1 MEGNDLEEHRTMSEN
16 PGRKRKERDG
26 ASDPNAPDHVL
37 SGPQSQAAGHK
48 GIRKKRKILNL
59 DFMYL
64 GDSDTENKQGS
75 ETQEEA
81 ADDIT
86 ADDAVSSNELYQE
99 HNEKLKKSHKTKDSK
114 RHHGDEAPSGEHTDL
129 ESRPKK
135 KKKELKKD
143 HEERLLEDLA
153 EESLTA
159 DIQHAVRKKIR
170 RQDSG
175 GLQGG
180 DDGSHRQQDFPEEPF
195 SQGNN
200 PDGSETAKQVDIKK
214 KKKKKKRKDGPE
226 LEDDITAGET
236 SSIVLHQDHKEK
248 LKKSHKSKYLKT
260 LCGGED
266 LPKPS
271 VKKKPKKDCREH
283 LLEEEESSTPD
294 VSEKKT
300 KRKDGGDEHHRLHG
314 FDEGPVTTEQGSKS
328 IDQAEDCLVEEL
340 LISETQHVSKKK
352 KKRKDDGEKHHRL
365 HGFSEEL
372 VTKRK
377 HQDGS
382 ETTEQVIESIDQA
395 ENLVEESSIS
405 ETQHVSKKKKKK
417 RKDGGGLQ
425 DDGFNE
431 RLVSQLECPEGS
443 ENPEQ
448 VDENIEQIEKPVK
461 KKKKK
466 KKRKDEPHQEG
477 DGLLV
482 DNPSSSVGLPGDEA
496 SYREHTEAED
506 RISRKKKKSK
516 KDQWERPLVDVEECE
531 KNKIKRKDGGGDGSR
546 QQRHQGGAETTDQ
559 VDERMGLAEKPV
571 KMKKIKVKP
580 HQVADGLAVDNV
592 SFSLGLHGADPLYG
606 EGTETGD
613 GSRRKKKKKSKEDQ
627 RQQPLEDVEES
638 WTSDPQH
645 KSKKKTKEK
654 DGGGKN
660 NRRDEFIVSKRKHEG
675 GSESPER
682 MVDQA
687 EERVKKKKKKRSDRM
702 EETSE
707 ILTEEMQLEGGEA
720 PEVNQPYQGQA
731 VERGGNVE
739 GDAEEDTGQTS
750 SRRRDRPETPAPPDD
765 DQNQDKTIQNEGD
778 NRSTTSDENTEK
790 AKKKMKK
797 SVPFTREKDVAL
809 VREFFPKIS
818 NPRLSF
824 IVQSHEIDRIRA
836 AKQKGIM
843 FRSGKFTNEEDE
855 QIKENVQRF
864 MTEVGIDSA
873 VILFHTYKY
882 PDLKN
887 TITDLKR
894 KFHFHQ
900 RIAVGLHRLMVEVH
914 NRGIRLF
921 DPSPIRGRYTDQ
933 EVQQLKKYCEIY
945 DNNWPTIGALMN
957 RSHKDSQLKAS
968 QLRREVNTGKWSIAE
983 TNRLIAA
990 VKTIVLKSLRKCK
1003 NTSEEPV
1010 TVPKEM
1016 LYKGISWVKVEE
1028 KVETR
1033 NWTHCKIKWF
1043 TFIMMRM
1050 NYHIHPFKGALGILN
1065 HIKIIKWFHESGV
1078 KDYCDV
1084 KWDELCDLIGNVP
1097 NTIVQNKFV
1106 RLKRLIAGWEILRLS
1121 EIVDYLYSNILP
1133 KYEDQLAMA
1142 NEKPIAPEKKTEFLI
1157 SDMFEE
1163 CSELHDSK

>member
-1 MEGNDLEEHRTMSEN
+1 MSEN

-37 SGPQSQAAGHK
+37 SSPQSQAAGQK
-48 GIRKKRKILNL
+48 VIRKKRKILNL

-64 GDSDTENKQGS
+64 GDGDMENKQGS
-75 ETQEEA
+75 ETQEA

-114 RHHGDEAPSGEHTDL
+114 RRRGDEAPSGEHTDL
-129 ESRPKK
+129 ENRPKK
-135 KKKELKKD
+135 KKKKLKKD

-200 PDGSETAKQVDIKK
+200 PDGSETAKQVDVKK
-214 KKKKKKRKDGPE
+214 KKKKKKRKDGLE

-236 SSIVLHQDHKEK
+236 SSIVLHQDHKVK

-266 LPKPS
+266 LPKSS

-294 VSEKKT
+294 ARKKKT
-300 KRKDGGDEHHRLHG
+300 KRKDGLDEHHRLHG
-314 FDEGPVTTEQGSKS
+314 FGEGPVTTEQGSKS
-328 IDQAEDCLVEEL
+328 IDQAEDLVEEL

-352 KKRKDDGEKHHRL
+352 KKRKDGGDKHHRL
-365 HGFSEEL
+365 HGFSEEQ

-395 ENLVEESSIS
+395 KNLVEESSIF
-405 ETQHVSKKKKKK
+405 EIQHVSKKKKKK

-425 DDGFNE
+425 DDGFTE

-448 VDENIEQIEKPVK
+448 VDENMEQIEKPVK
-461 KKKKK
+461 KKKNKK
-466 KKRKDEPHQEG
+466 IKEG
-477 DGLLV
+477 DGLVV
-482 DNPSSSVGLPGDEA
+482 DNTSSSVGLRGDEA

-516 KDQWERPLVDVEECE
+516 KDQWERPFVDVEECE
-531 KNKIKRKDGGGDGSR
+531 NKIKRKDGGGDGIR
-546 QQRHQGGAETTDQ
+546 KQKHQGGAETTDQ
-559 VDERMGLAEKPV
+559 VDERMGLAEEPV
-571 KMKKIKVKP
+571 KKKKIKVKP

-592 SFSLGLHGADPLYG
+592 SFSLGLHGAEPPYG

-627 RQQPLEDVEES
+627 RQHPLEDVEES

-645 KSKKKTKEK
+645 KSKKKTKQK
-654 DGGGKN
+654 DGGGEN
-660 NRRDEFIVSKRKHEG
+660 NRRDGFIVSKRKHEG

-687 EERVKKKKKKRSDRM
+687 EERGKKKKLKKKKHSDRM

-707 ILTEEMQLEGGEA
+707 ILTEETQLEGGEA

-739 GDAEEDTGQTS
+739 GDAEEDPGQTS
-750 SRRRDRPETPAPPDD
+750 SRRRDRPQTPAPPDA

-790 AKKKMKK
+790 AKEKMKR

-809 VREFFPKIS
+809 IREYFPKIS
-818 NPRLSF
+818 QATLLR
-824 IVQSHEIDRIRA
+824 IIKSHDIERIRV
-836 AKQKGIM
+836 AKQNGMM
-843 FRSGKFTNEEDE
+843 FRRGKFTNEEDE
-855 QIKENVQRF
+855 LIKENVQKF
-864 MTEVGIDSA
+864 MKEVGIDSA
-873 VILFHTYKY
+873 AILFHSYKY

-887 TITDLKR
+887 TIANLKR

-900 RIAVGLHRLMVEVH
+900 RIAVGLRRLMVEVH
-914 NRGIRLF
+914 TRGIRLF
-921 DPSPIRGRYTDQ
+921 EPSTVRGRYTDQ

-945 DNNWPTIGALMN
+945 HNNWPTIASLMN
-957 RSHKDSQLKAS
+957 RSYKDSQLKAS
-968 QLRREVNTGKWSIAE
+968 QLRRDVNTGRWSIAE

-990 VKTIVLKSLRKCK
+990 VKTLVLKSLRECK

-1043 TFIMMRM
+1043 SLIMMRM
-1050 NYHIHPFKGALGILN
+1050 NNHIHPFLGALGILN
-1065 HIKIIKWFHESGV
+1065 SIKIIHWFHDSGV
-1078 KDYCDV
+1078 KEYCDV
-1084 KWDELCDLIGNVP
+1084 KWDELCDIIGNVP
-1097 NTIVQNKFV
+1097 NTMVQNRFFQ
-1106 RLKRLIAGWEILRLS
+1106 LKQLIPDWETLRLS

-1133 KYEDQLAMA
+1133 RYEEQLAMA
-1142 NEKPIAPEKKTEFLI
+1142 DEFPIEPEKKTEFLI

-1163 CSELHDSK
+1163 CSELPNLK